1 MINNSSVWKRAA
13 TAAIVTAMMV
23 MPVSLASAAKE
34 KNKTVEKAASKAQP
48 VAPAEPPVPSPEAIT
63 IFVRSALSA
72 LDQANMTNNYSVLYQ
87 MGSTKFRSTTSP
99 EKLSQAFKW
108 YRDNRAANGIDLA
121 PVMVLP
127 PQLSTEPTVKGGQL
141 HLVGFFPSKPMQVNY
156 DLNYEVENGSW
167 RLSGLAVNLVQ
178 VPAGN

>member
-1 MINNSSVWKRAA
+1 MANVSSIWKRASI
-13 TAAIVTAMMV
+13 AAAMASMV
-23 MPVSLASAAKE
+23 IAPVSPTLAAKE
-34 KNKTVEKAASKAQP
+34 KNKKVEKAATKAQP

-87 MGSTKFRSTTSP
+87 MGSANFRKTTTP
-99 EKLSQAFKW
+99 EQLSQAFKW
-108 YRDNRAANGIDLA
+108 YRDNRAAGGIDLA

-127 PQLSTEPTVKGGQL
+127 PQLSVEPTVKNGQL

-156 DLNYEVENGSW
+156 DLNYEVEGGSW
-167 RLSGLAVNLVQ
+167 RLSGLAVNLVP
-178 VPAGN
+178 VN